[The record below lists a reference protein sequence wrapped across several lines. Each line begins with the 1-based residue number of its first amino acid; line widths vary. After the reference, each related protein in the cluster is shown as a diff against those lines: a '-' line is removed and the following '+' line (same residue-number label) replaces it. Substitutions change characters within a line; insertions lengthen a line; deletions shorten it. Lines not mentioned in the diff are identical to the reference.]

1 MRFKKGRWFSKAV
14 FPAAITLIPFLLWCS
29 LGWLLPEKLTLTQG
43 QSLEWTTKLPI
54 SAKTEESVGVLGIT
68 TEPLADQFH
77 LELGTAITAEPK
89 QVGSA
94 DVTFYLCN
102 ALPLKTVQAQV
113 LPQTELVPVGR
124 TVGVTMDTK
133 GLLVLGTGFVT
144 GQDNQS
150 YEPSEGVLQ
159 IGDLIL
165 QANGKML
172 ENKEALLEAVEE
184 SGGEK
189 MTLLLERDGRQKQ
202 VSITPAYSVA
212 DGTYKIGAWIRDSIQ
227 GIGTVTYYDPASGR
241 FGALGHGVYDVDT
254 GDLTTIRQGSLVSS
268 TLTEI
273 VKGKKGVPGELT
285 GEVDLRKKLAV
296 IEKNTVAGIYG
307 SCSGD
312 AIAAD
317 ALPIAAMDEIQ
328 KGEAVLLS
336 DLEGG
341 EVKPYAI
348 EIESVKRDAGK
359 NHKDMTISITDARLL
374 RLTGGIVQGMSGSPI
389 VQDGKLVGAVT
400 YVMVNDPTKGYGTA
414 IETMLAAAEP

>member
-14 FPAAITLIPFLLWCS
+14 FPAALVFIPFLLWCS
-29 LGWLLPEKLTLTQG
+29 MGWLLPEKLTLTQG

-102 ALPLKTVQAQV
+102 AVPLKTVQAQV

-184 SGGEK
+184 SDGER

-202 VSITPAYSVA
+202 VSITPVYSVA

-285 GEVDLRKKLAV
+285 GEVDLQKKLAV

-307 SCSGD
+307 RCSGD
-312 AIAAD
+312 AFAAD

-341 EVKPYAI
+341 EVKSYAI

-400 YVMVNDPTKGYGTA
+400 YVMVNDPAKGYGTA
-414 IETMLAAAEP
+414 IETMLAAAES